1 MIDFKPLGAEQKE
14 CYDGYLRTAAHRGCG
29 YSFVNLYM
37 WGRQKVGI
45 VGEHLVVFSQ
55 FNRKSVYSFPMGQGD
70 VKPAIDAIIDD
81 ARERGIPCRLIALTE
96 EDCGLL
102 EILYPGK
109 FRFHNDRDSY
119 DYVYDIHA
127 LADLKGRKY
136 QKKRNHLNRFRQEN
150 PRFEM
155 AVITQDNLPAVK
167 RLVEKWYALRLQA
180 DPRGDF
186 HMEQAALKK
195 ALENMDKLELEG
207 LLLSTEAG
215 PVAMTLGSFLS
226 DDTFDVH
233 FEKALDIA
241 DGAYPAINNGFAN
254 YLREKYPQLRYLNR
268 EDDMGIDGLRKAKES
283 YCPHHMVEKHWACLL
298 EDGYDY

>member
-1 MIDFKPLGAEQKE
+1 M
-14 CYDGYLRTAAHRGCG
+14 
-29 YSFVNLYM
+29 
-37 WGRQKVGI
+37 
-45 VGEHLVVFSQ
+45 
-55 FNRKSVYSFPMGQGD
+55 
-70 VKPAIDAIIDD
+70 KPAIDAIIDD

-167 RLVEKWYALRLQA
+167 RLVEKWYALRLQV

-283 YCPHHMVEKHWACLL
+283 YYPHHMVEKHWACLL